1 MKFLIDKSLLEQI
14 RSKYG
19 IPVPTEK
26 AYEDN
31 KVWFDLEELEPFLDA
46 MLYGYTELK
55 EQLYNDYIPEREV
68 PEIHGKGI
76 SW

>member
-1 MKFLIDKSLLEQI
+1 MIKD
-14 RSKYG
+14 
-19 IPVPTEK
+19 
-26 AYEDN
+26 D
-31 KVWFDLEELEPFLDA
+31 KVWFDLDELEPFLDA

-55 EQLYNDYIPEREV
+55 EQLYNDYIPDREV